1 MITTL
6 YILCGLP
13 GSGKSTWIDK
23 YLKETG
29 FGILKPSPFVRV
41 VSRDEV
47 RFSMINTEAAE
58 NNDKEYFSREKEV
71 YDEFINRIV
80 EGIEDPYCGIVFADA
95 THISVGSR
103 YKLYQAIARKTK
115 EEYNVVLIWFDVP
128 VEVCKQRNAQREGVA
143 RVPDRAID
151 NMRKHFEFPT
161 LEHKNLVEIKIV
173 RD

>member
-13 GSGKSTWIDK
+13 GSGKSTWLK
-23 YLKETG
+23 NYLKATG
-29 FGILKPSPFVRV
+29 RDYFDAPYIRV
-41 VSRDEV
+41 VSRDAV
-47 RFSMINTEAAE
+47 RFSMIDVKAAE
-58 NNDKEYFSREKEV
+58 GNDKEYFAHEKEV
-71 YDEFINRIV
+71 FEEYVNQIV
-80 EGIEDPYCGIVFADA
+80 SHLEDPLCGAVFADA
-95 THISVGSR
+95 THVSVGSR

-115 EEYNVVLIWFDVP
+115 EEYKVVLVWFDVP

-161 LEHKNLVEIKIV
+161 LEHNNLIEIKIV

>member
-1 MITTL
+1 MVTTL

-29 FGILKPSPFVRV
+29 FGILKPGPFVRV

-80 EGIEDPYCGIVFADA
+80 EGIEDPYCGIL
-95 THISVGSR
+95 GSTFFQKYR
-103 YKLYQAIARKTK
+103 Y
-115 EEYNVVLIWFDVP
+115 VLNFD
-128 VEVCKQRNAQREGVA
+128 ELVA
-143 RVPDRAID
+143 YSMV
-151 NMRKHFEFPT
+151 
-161 LEHKNLVEIKIV
+161 
-173 RD
+173 